1 MKQNNEH
8 VIIFEREPESCI
20 LNELTDDEVNFLRE
34 KKYIDNGKI
43 NFVGKLSLGDKNI
56 FSYPFIFKEY
66 KFDNLDF
73 DIEQKVLD
81 SIDLANSK
89 ATKLDDSSLG
99 ILRVNKQEQVK
110 LEFQSYFAI
119 NSYPTYTKSEYSTN
133 LGKLDFKKTCKSNN
147 FLIIDGKLIYKNIY
161 YRKKKP
167 YEHIVHDLIDAFLF
181 LECDYTTKNADI
193 KYKDFFHKKE
203 SLHILKSLMPKSN
216 NHHHK
221 KYLKLMISYIESY
234 FDEYSG
240 TFMCRNY
247 NFVWQSIVEEWLI
260 NNDWSGKGEYKYK
273 ITTENSD
280 KETSIQFDHFH
291 EGNKIILDS
300 KYKNIKRERNH
311 LDFKQLFYQLFKQ
324 SKTDNCGYTN
334 GLIFPVLSQTEDKP
348 LVKECYYEFDTVPSL
363 HLYILGLNYIVAL
376 SSYVEAK

>member
-8 VIIFEREPESCI
+8 VIIFERESESCI

-34 KKYIDNGKI
+34 NKYIDNGKI

-66 KFDNLDF
+66 EIDNLDF
-73 DIEQKVLD
+73 DVEQKVLD

-89 ATKLDDSSLG
+89 ATQLDDSSLG
-99 ILRVNKQEQVK
+99 IYRDFHKQEQVK
-110 LEFQSYFAI
+110 RDFQSYFAI

-181 LECDYTTKNADI
+181 FECDYTTKNADI

-203 SLHILKSLMPKSN
+203 SLHLLKSLMPKSN

-221 KYLKLMISYIESY
+221 KYLKLMIAYIESY

-240 TFMCRNY
+240 TFMCLNY
-247 NFVWQSIVEEWLI
+247 NLVWQSIVEEWLKKY
-260 NNDWSGKGEYKYK
+260 DLSGIGKYKHK
-273 ITTENSD
+273 ITTENSE
-280 KETSIQFDHFH
+280 KEKHIQFDHFH
-291 EGNKIILDS
+291 EKKKIILDS
-300 KYKNIKRERNH
+300 KYKDITKEDNY
-311 LDFKQLFYQLFKQ
+311 LDFKQLFYQFFMQ
-324 SKTDNCGYTN
+324 SKDNCGYKN
-334 GLIFPVLSQTEDKP
+334 GLIFPVLDSPEDRP
-348 LVKECYYEFDTVPSL
+348 LFQRVYYEFDIEPSL
-363 HLYILGLNYIVAL
+363 HLHILGLNYIIAL
-376 SSYVEAK
+376 SSYVSTE